1 MSSDSSYFEN
11 ELKSFS
17 LPGASVK
24 FPEDIWF
31 YGIGAPC
38 TPWSK
43 FSAQIVRNGYVNC
56 STLFHTVAL
65 DWQINL
71 LGFWK
76 LVSWYLYVV
85 TFPDFVPKH
94 SDATS
99 NMFLIKCIHDWR
111 FVSVWKLAGMQSS
124 MLRRGKGLGLKD
136 PESAPW
142 MVMVATVKTTK
153 PKVFG
158 LECVWCQAFES
169 WIRQTLEWLNCLT
182 SESTCFLIF
191 K

>member
-56 STLFHTVAL
+56 STLFHCSPGLTNKFTRVL
-65 DWQINL
+65 ETSV
-71 LGFWK
+71 
-76 LVSWYLYVV
+76 LVSLC
-85 TFPDFVPKH
+85 
-94 SDATS
+94 SDIS
-99 NMFLIKCIHDWR
+99 
-111 FVSVWKLAGMQSS
+111 
-124 MLRRGKGLGLKD
+124 
-136 PESAPW
+136 
-142 MVMVATVKTTK
+142 
-153 PKVFG
+153 
-158 LECVWCQAFES
+158 
-169 WIRQTLEWLNCLT
+169 
-182 SESTCFLIF
+182 
-191 K
+191 